1 MTDRRYSKV
10 TDRKPI
16 LEFAALKAEVEKLQ
30 INADMSEERAF
41 V

>member
-16 LEFAALKAEVEKLQ
+16 LEFAALKVEVEKLQ
-30 INADMSEERAF
+30 INADISEERAF